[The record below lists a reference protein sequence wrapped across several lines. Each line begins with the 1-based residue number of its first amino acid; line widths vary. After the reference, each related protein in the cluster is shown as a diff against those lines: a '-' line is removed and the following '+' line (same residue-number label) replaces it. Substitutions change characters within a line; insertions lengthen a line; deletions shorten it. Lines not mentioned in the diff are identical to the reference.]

1 MMRIH
6 IQNPDGDDPFAI
18 TRAQWDAA
26 ALRHGTAGLSV
37 SFGAV
42 PDDTDILIAP
52 PGVLARML
60 PLALPQ
66 LKLIFLTASGPDR
79 LMPFTWLPPGV
90 ALVNNRGVHGRKI
103 GEYVAMALL
112 MLANRMPDY
121 AAQQRAQVWQ
131 PHFSPVLRGRHVTIV
146 GTGDLGSGAAR
157 QARHFGM
164 VVTGVNTSGQAHAD
178 FDRVVTELDAV
189 IPTSE
194 FLVLACPLT
203 EQTRNLLN
211 AERIR
216 LLPPGAG
223 LVNVGRGALLDMAAL
238 CDRLDAGTLS
248 GAVCDVFDPEPVASG
263 DRIWTTRNLVVT
275 PHVAA
280 DDPTSYNDDSLD
292 IFFTNLAAWRAGVA
306 LPNLVDLARGY

>member
-1 MMRIH
+1 MRIH
-6 IQNPDGDDPFAI
+6 IQNPDGDDLFAI
-18 TRAQWDAA
+18 TEAQWDNAA
-26 ALRHGTAGLSV
+26 TRHGAAGHAA
-37 SFGAV
+37 SFGTA
-42 PDDTDILIAP
+42 PGETEILIAP

-60 PLALPQ
+60 PLALPH
-66 LKLIFLTASGPDR
+66 LKMIFLTASGPDR

-90 ALVNNRGVHGRKI
+90 ALVNNRGVHGRKV

-121 AAQQRAQVWQ
+121 AAQQREQLWQ
-131 PHFSPVLRGRHVTIV
+131 PHFSPVLRGRRVTVV
-146 GTGDLGSGAAR
+146 GTGDLGAGAAR

-164 VVTGVNTSGQAHAD
+164 VVTGVNTSGRSHPD
-178 FDRVVTELDAV
+178 FDQVVTGLDAV
-189 IPTSE
+189 LPGSE

-203 EQTRNLLN
+203 EQTRNLLDRR
-211 AERIR
+211 RIG

-223 LVNVGRGALLDMAAL
+223 LVNVGRGALLDMVAL

-248 GAVCDVFDPEPVASG
+248 GAVCDVFDPEPIAPG
-263 DRIWTTRNLVVT
+263 DRIWTTSRMVIT

-280 DDPTSYNDDSLD
+280 DDPSSYNADSLD
-292 IFFTNLAAWRAGVA
+292 LFFVNLAAWQVGAV

>member
-1 MMRIH
+1 MRIH

-18 TRAQWDAA
+18 TQTQWDAA
-26 ALRHGTAGLSV
+26 TARHGATGHTV
-37 SFGAV
+37 SFGTA
-42 PDDTDILIAP
+42 PHDTEILIAP

-60 PLALPQ
+60 PLKLPR
-66 LKLIFLTASGPDR
+66 LRMIFLTASGPDR
-79 LMPFTWLPPGV
+79 LMPFTWLPDGV
-90 ALVNNRGVHGRKI
+90 ALVNNRGVHGRKV

-131 PHFSPVLRGRHVTIV
+131 PHFSPVLRGRRVTVV

-164 VVTGVNTSGQAHAD
+164 VVSGVNISGRPHPD
-178 FDRVVTELDAV
+178 FDQVVIALDA
-189 IPTSE
+189 ILPDSE

-203 EQTRNLLN
+203 EQTRNLLD
-211 AERIR
+211 ARRIG

-223 LVNVGRGALLDMAAL
+223 LINVGRGALLDMVAL
-238 CDRLDAGTLS
+238 CDRLDDRTMS
-248 GAVCDVFDPEPVASG
+248 GAVCDVFDPEPIAPR

-280 DDPTSYNDDSLD
+280 DDPSSYNADSLD
-292 IFFTNLAAWRAGVA
+292 LFFINLAAWLAGVS
-306 LPNLVDLARGY
+306 LPNQVDLTRGY